1 VRLTAGK
8 TSAVAW
14 LGACCA
20 LALTPV
26 LAAKPEVDK
35 LSPTVVRD
43 LHFGDALFYYYQGL
57 DFDTITRLQAYRQ
70 WERMPHHDAET
81 DLLLGGLYLALGL
94 HNEAGERFE
103 TVLTQ
108 SVPEGVRNR
117 AWFYLGKVWYAR
129 GYLDRAERAIK
140 EVQGRLTPDLEAE
153 RMHLLSNI
161 LMRQQRFDEAIALLN
176 SWRGRRDQSDWLAY
190 AQYNLG
196 VALVRKGLVTEA
208 DPFLTTVG
216 TLESGRRELRSLR
229 DRANLALGYAYLQ
242 NNQPE
247 LAKPVLERVRIDGP
261 FSNKALLGVGWA
273 DAAAGQFQQAL
284 TPWLE
289 LRDRNLL
296 DSAVQEA
303 YLAIPYAFAKLNA
316 NAQAAENYEVAI
328 RSFDSETVNI
338 DASIEEINNGTM
350 LDKLLQRDERDRYG
364 WFWQLREL
372 PNAPQSRYL
381 YHLLA
386 GHDFQEG
393 LKNYRDLSF
402 LGGTLARWQDSIVAF
417 DDMLATRE
425 RAYAERVPQADA
437 VLNSG
442 RLDRYGAGRADAGGK
457 LDQVEMSQDV
467 SALGTA
473 QERDQW
479 ARIVRLEAALL
490 TAPDDEETNVIREKT
505 RLAKGVLYWRLAESF
520 KARVW
525 NERRTLKDL
534 DQALREA
541 QNRWVRVQKARSSMP
556 NNTGEFAARVAA
568 LRQRLEAAQ
577 QRLAGVARKQN
588 GLLES
593 LAREELIAQKERI
606 GTYQIQARFALA
618 SIYDRAALGG
628 GNVSA
633 PAEGATE
640 SQGELEV
647 LPPDAAGPAGESA
660 PADAPPAD
668 ATPPSDATPPTDAPP
683 PGSAPQGE
691 PVPPT
696 TPPGTDLSGAA
707 DAAQMEPGVDT
718 SADADQPAPGTPR

>member
-1 VRLTAGK
+1 MLKVPRI
-8 TSAVAW
+8 AVA
-14 LGACCA
+14 LAAAFVAASA
-20 LALTPV
+20 LVSTAM
-26 LAAKPEVDK
+26 AAKPEVDK
-35 LSPTVVRD
+35 LTPTVVRD
-43 LHFGDALFYYYQGL
+43 LHFGDALFYYYQGK
-57 DFDTITRLQAYRQ
+57 DFDTITRLQAYEQ
-70 WERMPHHDAET
+70 WQRMPHHDAET
-81 DLLLGGLYLALGL
+81 QLLLGGLYLSLGL
-94 HNEAGERFE
+94 HNEAGQRFE
-103 TVLTQ
+103 TLLTQ

-153 RMHLLSNI
+153 RLHLLSNI

-196 VALVRKGLVTEA
+196 VALVRKGLVSEA

-216 TLESGRRELRSLR
+216 TIESGRRELRSLR

-247 LAKPVLERVRIDGP
+247 LAKPVLQRVRLDGP
-261 FSNKALLGVGWA
+261 YSNKALLGVGWA
-273 DAAAGQFQQAL
+273 DAAAGQYQEAL
-284 TPWLE
+284 TPWMA

-316 NAQAAENYEVAI
+316 NAQAAQNYEQAI
-328 RSFDSETVNI
+328 ASFDSETMNL
-338 DASIEEINNGTM
+338 DASIGEIDDGTM
-350 LDKLLQRDERDRYG
+350 LDKLLKRDENDNYG

-372 PNAPQSRYL
+372 PDAPQSRYL

-393 LKNYRDLSF
+393 LKNYRDLAF

-417 DDMLATRE
+417 DDMLDTRE
-425 RAYAERVPQADA
+425 RAYAERVPQAEA

-442 RLDRYGAGRADAGGK
+442 RLDKYGADRATSGGR
-457 LDQVEMSQDV
+457 LDQVENTQDV
-467 SALGTA
+467 AALGTA
-473 QERDQW
+473 EERDQW

-490 TAPDDEETNVIREKT
+490 TAPNDDETNAIREKT
-505 RLAKGVLYWRLAESF
+505 RLAKGVLYWRLAEAF

-541 QNRWVRVQKARSSMP
+541 QNRWVRVQKARSSTP

-568 LRQRLEAAQ
+568 LRQRLEGAQ
-577 QRLAGVARKQN
+577 SRLAGVATQQN
-588 GLLES
+588 ALLES
-593 LAREELIAQKERI
+593 LARSELEQQKERI

-628 GNVSA
+628 GAVA
-633 PAEGATE
+633 TPDTATE
-640 SQGELEV
+640 SQGELETV
-647 LPPDAAGPAGESA
+647 
-660 PADAPPAD
+660 PADTPAPPESPLD
-668 ATPPSDATPPTDAPP
+668 GAPP
-683 PGSAPQGE
+683 PPAEQPDAPAPQPE
-691 PVPPT
+691 P
-696 TPPGTDLSGAA
+696 AA
-707 DAAQMEPGVDT
+707 SELEPGVNT
-718 SADADQPAPGTPR
+718 STPPPEAPK

>member
-1 VRLTAGK
+1 VRGK
-8 TSAVAW
+8 HFKRLVAMV
-14 LGACCA
+14 GAC
-20 LALTPV
+20 LALTPA
-26 LAAKPEVDK
+26 LHSTAMAAKKEVDK

-43 LHFGDALFYYYQGL
+43 LHFGDALFHYFQGK

-70 WERMPHHDAET
+70 WSRMPHHDAEV
-81 DLLLGGLYLALGL
+81 DLLLGGLYLSLGL

-103 TVLTQ
+103 TLLTQ

-117 AWFYLGKVWYAR
+117 AWFYLGKIWYAR

-140 EVQGRLTPDLEAE
+140 EVRGRLTPDLEAE
-153 RMHLLSNI
+153 RLHLLTNI
-161 LMRQQRFDEAIALLN
+161 LMRQQRFDEAIELLN
-176 SWRGRRDQSDWLAY
+176 SWRGRKEQSDWLAY

-208 DPFLTTVG
+208 DPFLSSVG
-216 TLESGRRELRSLR
+216 TIESGRRELRSLK

-242 NNQPE
+242 NNQPD
-247 LAKPVLERVRIDGP
+247 LAKPVLQRVRLDGP

-273 DAAAGQFQQAL
+273 DAASGRFQDAL
-284 TPWLE
+284 TPWME

-316 NAQAAENYEVAI
+316 NAQAAENYELAI

-338 DASIEEINNGTM
+338 DASIAEIDDGTM
-350 LDKLLQRDERDRYG
+350 LDKLLKRDGNENYG
-364 WFWQLREL
+364 WFWQLREV
-372 PNAPQSRYL
+372 PDAPESRYL

-393 LKNYRDLSF
+393 LKNYRDLAFMGS
-402 LGGTLARWQDSIVAF
+402 TLAKWQESVVAF
-417 DDMLATRE
+417 DDMLETRE

-442 RLDRYGAGRADAGGK
+442 RLDKYGADRATVGGE
-457 LDQVEMSQDV
+457 LDQVEAGQDV
-467 SALGTA
+467 AALGTA
-473 QERDQW
+473 EERDQW
-479 ARIVRLEAALL
+479 ARILRLEAALL
-490 TAPDDEETNVIREKT
+490 TAPNDEETNVIREKT

-520 KARVW
+520 RARVW

-541 QNRWVRVQKARSSMP
+541 QNRWVRVQKARGSMP
-556 NNTGEFAARVAA
+556 DNTGHFAERVAA
-568 LRQRLEAAQ
+568 LRARLDAAQ
-577 QRLAGVARKQN
+577 VRLAGVARQQN

-593 LAREELIAQKERI
+593 LARTELEQQKERI

-618 SIYDRAALGG
+618 SIYDRAAVGG
-628 GNVSA
+628 GMVTT
-633 PAEGATE
+633 PQEGDTE

-647 LPPDAAGPAGESA
+647 VPQSSDPSPPPAESV
-660 PADAPPAD
+660 PPAPP
-668 ATPPSDATPPTDAPP
+668 
-683 PGSAPQGE
+683 GG
-691 PVPPT
+691 
-696 TPPGTDLSGAA
+696 
-707 DAAQMEPGVDT
+707 
-718 SADADQPAPGTPR
+718 QP

>member
-1 VRLTAGK
+1 MLKVPRI
-8 TSAVAW
+8 AVAF
-14 LGACCA
+14 AAAFVAAPA
-20 LALTPV
+20 LVSTAM
-26 LAAKPEVDK
+26 AAKPEVDK
-35 LSPTVVRD
+35 LTPTVVRD
-43 LHFGDALFYYYQGL
+43 LHFGDALFYYYQGK
-57 DFDTITRLQAYRQ
+57 DFDTITRLQAYEQ
-70 WERMPHHDAET
+70 WQRMPHHDAET
-81 DLLLGGLYLALGL
+81 QLLLGGLYLSLGL

-103 TVLTQ
+103 TLLTQ

-153 RMHLLSNI
+153 RLHLLSNI
-161 LMRQQRFDEAIALLN
+161 LMRQQRFDEAIELLN
-176 SWRGRRDQSDWLAY
+176 SWRGRREQSDWLAY

-216 TLESGRRELRSLR
+216 TIESGRRELRSLR

-247 LAKPVLERVRIDGP
+247 LAKPVLQRVRLDGP
-261 FSNKALLGVGWA
+261 YSNKALLGVGWA
-273 DAAAGQFQQAL
+273 DAAAGQYQEAL
-284 TPWLE
+284 TPWMA

-316 NAQAAENYEVAI
+316 NAQAAQNYEQAI
-328 RSFDSETVNI
+328 ASFDSETMNI
-338 DASIEEINNGTM
+338 DASIGEIDDGTM
-350 LDKLLQRDERDRYG
+350 LDKLLKRDENDNYG

-372 PNAPQSRYL
+372 PDAPQSRYL

-393 LKNYRDLSF
+393 LKNYRDLAF

-417 DDMLATRE
+417 DDMLDTRE

-442 RLDRYGAGRADAGGK
+442 RLDKYGADRATSGGR
-457 LDQVEMSQDV
+457 LDQVENTQDV

-473 QERDQW
+473 EERDQW

-490 TAPDDEETNVIREKT
+490 TAPDDDETNAIREKT
-505 RLAKGVLYWRLAESF
+505 RLAKGVLYWRLAEAF

-541 QNRWVRVQKARSSMP
+541 QNRWVRVQKARSSTP

-568 LRQRLEAAQ
+568 LRQRLEGAQ
-577 QRLAGVARKQN
+577 ARLAGVATQQN
-588 GLLES
+588 ALLES
-593 LAREELIAQKERI
+593 LARNELEQQKERI

-628 GNVSA
+628 GAVA
-633 PAEGATE
+633 TPDTATE
-640 SQGELEV
+640 SQGELETV
-647 LPPDAAGPAGESA
+647 
-660 PADAPPAD
+660 PADTPAPPEAPLD
-668 ATPPSDATPPTDAPP
+668 GAPP
-683 PGSAPQGE
+683 PPAEQPDAPAPQPE
-691 PVPPT
+691 P
-696 TPPGTDLSGAA
+696 AA
-707 DAAQMEPGVDT
+707 TELEPGVNT
-718 SADADQPAPGTPR
+718 SAPSPEAPK

>member
-1 VRLTAGK
+1 MQLK
-8 TSAVAW
+8 Q
-14 LGACCA
+14 
-20 LALTPV
+20 LAAAAISMMGLAAASVSPA

-43 LHFGDALFYYYQGL
+43 LHFGDALFYYYQGQ
-57 DFDTITRLQAYRQ
+57 DFETITRLQAYRQ
-70 WERMPHHDAET
+70 WGRLSHHDAET
-81 DLLLGGLYLALGL
+81 DLLLGGLYLSLGL

-103 TVLTQ
+103 TLLTQ

-176 SWRGRRDQSDWLAY
+176 AWKGRKDQSDWLAY

-208 DPFLTTVG
+208 DPFLTSVG
-216 TLESGRRELRSLR
+216 SLESGRRELRSLR

-247 LAKPVLERVRIDGP
+247 LAKPVLERVRLDGP

-273 DAAAGQFQQAL
+273 DAAGGEFQAAL
-284 TPWLE
+284 TPWME

-316 NAQAAENYEVAI
+316 NAQAAENYEIAI
-328 RSFDSETVNI
+328 KSFDSETTNI
-338 DASIEEINNGTM
+338 DASIAEINDGTM
-350 LDKLLQRDERDRYG
+350 LDKLLRRDEKDHYG

-372 PNAPQSRYL
+372 PNSPQSRYL

-393 LKNYRDLSF
+393 LKNYRDLAF
-402 LGGTLARWQDSIVAF
+402 LGGTLAKWQDSIVAF

-437 VLNSG
+437 VLASG
-442 RLDRYGAGRADAGGK
+442 RLDRYGDERANAGG
-457 LDQVEMSQDV
+457 LLNQVETGVDV
-467 SALGTA
+467 SALGTPE
-473 QERDQW
+473 ERDQW

-490 TAPDDEETNVIREKT
+490 AAPNDDETNVIREKT

-556 NNTGEFAARVAA
+556 NNTGEFAARVDN
-568 LRQRLEAAQ
+568 LRKRLDAAQ
-577 QRLAGVARKQN
+577 QRLAGVALQQN
-588 GLLES
+588 ALLEG
-593 LAREELIAQKERI
+593 LARNELEQQKERI

-618 SIYDRAALGG
+618 AIYDRAALGG
-628 GNVSA
+628 GNVA
-633 PAEGATE
+633 TPPAATE

-647 LPPDAAGPAGESA
+647 VPPAGQ
-660 PADAPPAD
+660 PPAAPTPE
-668 ATPPSDATPPTDAPP
+668 ATP
-683 PGSAPQGE
+683 
-691 PVPPT
+691 
-696 TPPGTDLSGAA
+696 
-707 DAAQMEPGVDT
+707 EPGVDT
-718 SADADQPAPGTPR
+718 SQTKPEPQK

>member
-1 VRLTAGK
+1 MA
-8 TSAVAW
+8 
-14 LGACCA
+14 A
-20 LALTPV
+20 LAPAM
-26 LAAKPEVDK
+26 AAKPEVDK

-43 LHFGDALFYYYQGL
+43 LHFGDALFYYYQSQ
-57 DFDTITRLQAYRQ
+57 DFETITRLQAYRQ
-70 WERMPHHDAET
+70 WGRLSHHDAET
-81 DLLLGGLYLALGL
+81 DLLLGGLYLSLGL

-103 TVLTQ
+103 TLLTQ

-117 AWFYLGKVWYAR
+117 AWFYLGKIWYAR
-129 GYLDRAERAIK
+129 GYLDRSERAIK

-153 RMHLLSNI
+153 RLHMLSNI

-176 SWRGRRDQSDWLAY
+176 AWRGRKDQSDWLAY

-216 TLESGRRELRSLR
+216 TIESGRRELRSLR

-242 NNQPE
+242 ANQPA
-247 LAKPVLERVRIDGP
+247 LAKPVLERVRLDGP

-273 DAAAGQFQQAL
+273 DAAEGQFQAAL
-284 TPWLE
+284 TPWME

-303 YLAIPYAFAKLNA
+303 YLAIPYAFAKLDA
-316 NAQAAENYEVAI
+316 NAQPAENYDPPI
-328 RSFDSETVNI
+328 RSFDSETMNI
-338 DASIEEINNGTM
+338 EASITEIDNGTM
-350 LDKLLQRDERDRYG
+350 LDKLLMRDERDQYG
-364 WFWQLREL
+364 WFWQLREI
-372 PNAPQSRYL
+372 PDAAQSRYL

-393 LKNYRDLSF
+393 LKNYRDLAF

-442 RLDRYGAGRADAGGK
+442 RLDLYGAERVTAGGR
-457 LDQVEMSQDV
+457 LDEVEASQDV
-467 SALGTA
+467 AALGTPE
-473 QERDQW
+473 ERNQW
-479 ARIVRLEAALL
+479 ERIVRLESALL
-490 TAPDDEETNVIREKT
+490 TAPNDEETNVIREKT

-541 QNRWVRVQKARSSMP
+541 QNRWVRVQKARGAMP
-556 NNTGEFAARVAA
+556 NNTGEFAERVAA
-568 LRQRLEAAQ
+568 LRARLDASQ
-577 QRLAGVARKQN
+577 QRLAGVAKMQN

-593 LAREELIAQKERI
+593 LAREELEQQKERI

-618 SIYDRAALGG
+618 SIYDRAAIGG
-628 GNVSA
+628 GTVTTPKGEA
-633 PAEGATE
+633 AE

-647 LPPDAAGPAGESA
+647 VPEA
-660 PADAPPAD
+660 PAEEAQAPLDGA
-668 ATPPSDATPPTDAPP
+668 APP
-683 PGSAPQGE
+683 PEASDTPAPTNE
-691 PVPPT
+691 PAPT
-696 TPPGTDLSGAA
+696 EPPGEAA
-707 DAAQMEPGVDT
+707 PAPDALEPGVDT
-718 SADADQPAPGTPR
+718 SAPPPSGASEAASQGATP

>member
-1 VRLTAGK
+1 MKGITKIAAAV
-8 TSAVAW
+8 SALIALSPLMSSNAW
-14 LGACCA
+14 
-20 LALTPV
+20 
-26 LAAKPEVDK
+26 AAKKEVDK

-43 LHFGDALFYYYQGL
+43 LHFGDALFYYYQGQDL
-57 DFDTITRLQAYRQ
+57 EAITRLQAYRQ
-70 WERMPHHDAET
+70 WSRMPHHDAEV
-81 DLLLGGLYLALGL
+81 DLLLGGLYLSLGL

-103 TVLTQ
+103 TLLTQ

-117 AWFYLGKVWYAR
+117 AWFYLGKIWYAR

-176 SWRGRRDQSDWLAY
+176 SWKGRKDQSDWLAY

-208 DPFLTTVG
+208 DPFLTSVG
-216 TLESGRRELRSLR
+216 TMDSGRREIRSLK

-247 LAKPVLERVRIDGP
+247 LAKPVLQRVRLDGP

-273 DAAAGQFQQAL
+273 DAAAGEFQAAL
-284 TPWLE
+284 SPWLE
-289 LRDRNLL
+289 LRERNLL

-316 NAQAAENYEVAI
+316 NAQAAENYELAI
-328 RSFDSETVNI
+328 RSFDSETTNI
-338 DASIEEINNGTM
+338 DASISEINDGTM
-350 LDKLLQRDERDRYG
+350 LDKLLQRDGNDNYG
-364 WFWQLREL
+364 WFWQLKDV
-372 PNAPQSRYL
+372 PNAPESRYL
-381 YHLLA
+381 YHLMA

-393 LKNYRDLSF
+393 LKNYRDLAFMGS
-402 LGGTLARWQDSIVAF
+402 TLSKWQDSVIAF

-425 RAYAERVPQADA
+425 RAYAERVPQAEA
-437 VLNSG
+437 VLSSG
-442 RLDRYGAGRADAGGK
+442 RLDKYGADRAMTGSQ
-457 LDQVEMSQDV
+457 LDQIEASQDV
-467 SALGTA
+467 AALGTA
-473 QERDQW
+473 EERDQW
-479 ARIVRLEAALL
+479 VRIMRLEEALL

-505 RLAKGVLYWRLAESF
+505 RLAKGVLYWRLAEAF

-541 QNRWVRVQKARSSMP
+541 QTRWVRVEKARSTMP

-568 LRQRLEAAQ
+568 LRARLDESH
-577 QRLAGVARKQN
+577 QRLAGVARQQN
-588 GLLES
+588 GLLEG
-593 LAREELIAQKERI
+593 LARTELETQKERI

-628 GNVSA
+628 GAVTT
-633 PAEGATE
+633 PKEGATE
-640 SQGELEV
+640 SQGELELV
-647 LPPDAAGPAGESA
+647 PEQQAPLDGAPPPPPEPAPAASESDGLEPGVNTSA
-660 PADAPPAD
+660 PA
-668 ATPPSDATPPTDAPP
+668 
-683 PGSAPQGE
+683 E
-691 PVPPT
+691 
-696 TPPGTDLSGAA
+696 TPPGA
-707 DAAQMEPGVDT
+707 
-718 SADADQPAPGTPR
+718 TP

>member
-1 VRLTAGK
+1 MKALARIALLTA
-8 TSAVAW
+8 A
-14 LGACCA
+14 A
-20 LALTPV
+20 LACSSALV
-26 LAAKPEVDK
+26 LKAYAAKPEVDK

-43 LHFGDALFYYYQGL
+43 LHFGDALFYYYQGQ
-57 DFDTITRLQAYRQ
+57 DFEAITRLQAYRQ
-70 WERMPHHDAET
+70 WGRMPHHDAET
-81 DLLLGGLYLALGL
+81 DLLLGGLYLSLGL

-103 TVLTQ
+103 TLLTQ

-117 AWFYLGKVWYAR
+117 AWFYLGKIWYAR

-153 RMHLLSNI
+153 RLHLLSNI

-176 SWRGRRDQSDWLAY
+176 AWRGRKDQSDWLAY

-196 VALVRKGLVTEA
+196 VALVRKGLVSEA

-216 TLESGRRELRSLR
+216 TLVSGRRELRSLR

-242 NNQPE
+242 NNQPA
-247 LAKPVLERVRIDGP
+247 LAKPPLERVRLDGP
-261 FSNKALLGVGWA
+261 YSNKALLGVGWA
-273 DAAAGQFQQAL
+273 DAAEGQFQEAL
-284 TPWLE
+284 TPWME

-316 NAQAAENYEVAI
+316 NAQAAENYEIAI
-328 RSFDSETVNI
+328 KSFDSETMNL
-338 DASIEEINNGTM
+338 DASIAEINDGTM
-350 LDKLLQRDERDRYG
+350 LDKLLKRDDKDHYG
-364 WFWQLREL
+364 WFWQLREV
-372 PNAPQSRYL
+372 PDAPQSRYL

-393 LKNYRDLSF
+393 LKNYRDLAF
-402 LGGTLARWQDSIVAF
+402 LGGTLAKWQDSIVAF
-417 DDMLATRE
+417 DDMLDTRE

-437 VLNSG
+437 VLASG
-442 RLDRYGAGRADAGGK
+442 RLDKYGADRANTGGQ
-457 LDQVEMSQDV
+457 LDQVEAAQDV
-467 SALGTA
+467 PALGTA
-473 QERDQW
+473 EERDQW

-490 TAPDDEETNVIREKT
+490 AAPNDEETNVIREKT

-556 NNTGEFAARVAA
+556 NNTGEFAARVEA
-568 LRQRLEAAQ
+568 LRQRLEGAQ
-577 QRLAGVARKQN
+577 QRLAGVAQMQN

-593 LAREELIAQKERI
+593 LARNELEQQKERI

-618 SIYDRAALGG
+618 SIYDRAAAPP
-628 GNVSA
+628 SA
-633 PAEGATE
+633 APKEETPQE

-647 LPPDAAGPAGESA
+647 V
-660 PADAPPAD
+660 
-668 ATPPSDATPPTDAPP
+668 PSDQPAPLDGAAPP
-683 PGSAPQGE
+683 P
-691 PVPPT
+691 
-696 TPPGTDLSGAA
+696 
-707 DAAQMEPGVDT
+707 
-718 SADADQPAPGTPR
+718 ADQPAPAEQPAPDSSAPVDPVPPGNEAPK

>member
-1 VRLTAGK
+1 MKGITKIAAAVSALIALSPLMSSTA
-8 TSAVAW
+8 W
-14 LGACCA
+14 
-20 LALTPV
+20 
-26 LAAKPEVDK
+26 AAKKEVDK

-43 LHFGDALFYYYQGL
+43 LHFGDALFYYYQGQDL
-57 DFDTITRLQAYRQ
+57 EAITRLQAYRQ
-70 WERMPHHDAET
+70 WSRMPHHDAEV
-81 DLLLGGLYLALGL
+81 DLLLGGLYLSLGL

-103 TVLTQ
+103 TLLTQ

-117 AWFYLGKVWYAR
+117 AWFYLGKIWYAR

-176 SWRGRRDQSDWLAY
+176 SWKGRKDQSDWLAY

-208 DPFLTTVG
+208 DPFLTSVG
-216 TLESGRRELRSLR
+216 TMDSGRREIRSLK

-247 LAKPVLERVRIDGP
+247 LAKPVLQRVRLDGP

-273 DAAAGQFQQAL
+273 DAAAGEFQAAL
-284 TPWLE
+284 SPWLE
-289 LRDRNLL
+289 LRERNLL

-316 NAQAAENYEVAI
+316 NAQAAENYELAI
-328 RSFDSETVNI
+328 RSFDSETTNI
-338 DASIEEINNGTM
+338 DASISEINDGTM
-350 LDKLLQRDERDRYG
+350 LDKLLQRDGNDNYG
-364 WFWQLREL
+364 WFWQLKDV
-372 PNAPQSRYL
+372 PNAPESRYL
-381 YHLLA
+381 YHLMA

-393 LKNYRDLSF
+393 LKNYRDLAFMGS
-402 LGGTLARWQDSIVAF
+402 TLSKWQDSVIAF

-425 RAYAERVPQADA
+425 RAYAERVPQAEA
-437 VLNSG
+437 VLSSG
-442 RLDRYGAGRADAGGK
+442 RLDKYGADRAMTGSQ
-457 LDQVEMSQDV
+457 LDQIEASQDV
-467 SALGTA
+467 AALGTA
-473 QERDQW
+473 EERDQW
-479 ARIVRLEAALL
+479 VRIMRLEEALL

-505 RLAKGVLYWRLAESF
+505 RLAKGVLYWRLAEAF

-541 QNRWVRVQKARSSMP
+541 QTRWVRVEKARSTMP

-568 LRQRLEAAQ
+568 LRARLDESH
-577 QRLAGVARKQN
+577 QRLAGVARQQN
-588 GLLES
+588 GLLEG
-593 LAREELIAQKERI
+593 LARTELETQKERI

-628 GNVSA
+628 GAVTT
-633 PAEGATE
+633 PKEGATE
-640 SQGELEV
+640 SQGELELV
-647 LPPDAAGPAGESA
+647 PEQQAPLDGAPPPAEAQPDQQYIPPPPPPEPAPAASESDGLEPGVNTSA
-660 PADAPPAD
+660 PA
-668 ATPPSDATPPTDAPP
+668 
-683 PGSAPQGE
+683 E
-691 PVPPT
+691 
-696 TPPGTDLSGAA
+696 TPPGA
-707 DAAQMEPGVDT
+707 
-718 SADADQPAPGTPR
+718 TP